1 MAIIEN
7 SKLDRLVRRK
17 NFLWQ
22 ERKVRLYLS
31 GTSRAHGDLSA
42 QFLNMH
48 IYKHSDACGG
58 NADRLNP
65 IPPMRIRV
73 TAHPR
78 SV

>member
-1 MAIIEN
+1 
-7 SKLDRLVRRK
+7 
-17 NFLWQ
+17 
-22 ERKVRLYLS
+22 
-31 GTSRAHGDLSA
+31 LSA
-42 QFLNMH
+42 QFLNLH
-48 IYKHSDACGG
+48 IYKRSDACGG